1 MNGIEPISIIQ
12 IDNNLTKKQRK
23 LARMKRNIV
32 TICFCSISSDGTTH
46 LHLRKENAE
55 SPKIYPFTLNHGG
68 DLRVID
74 KGIESLVKGCG
85 VESFTVSRTPHPKI
99 FLVRISEA
107 EKNLSWRGDTAVIA
121 KKEAGRA
128 LEAMTRHDTLL
139 EGQEGIKALREA
151 LERLKTAA

>member
-1 MNGIEPISIIQ
+1 
-12 IDNNLTKKQRK
+12 
-23 LARMKRNIV
+23 MKRNII

-99 FLVRISEA
+99 FLVRIDSRE
-107 EKNLSWRGDTAVIA
+107 EGNLSWHGGAAVIA
-121 KKEAGRA
+121 KKEAESA
-128 LEAMTRHDTLL
+128 LDAMTCHDTLL